1 MDDAHAEDL
10 DRRISELC
18 VRLDVFKETRNTVIK
33 WALTALIGVWLSV
46 IGYVYR
52 IDVAVVQHTGQSA
65 SIVNRVDGLFGHMNT
80 RIESLIGR
88 VEKQQDRIEHRLDVL
103 ERREY
108 VEED

>member
-1 MDDAHAEDL
+1 MDDTHAEEL
-10 DRRISELC
+10 DRRISDLC
-18 VRLDVFKETRNTVIK
+18 NRLDVFKETRNIVIK
-33 WALTALIGVWLSV
+33 WALSIIIGVWLS
-46 IGYVYR
+46 ILGYIYR

-65 SIVNRVDGLFGHMNT
+65 SIVNRVDGLFSHMNT
-80 RIESLIGR
+80 RIESLIGG